1 MTLRAL
7 LACLA
12 LALAVALP
20 AQAAT
25 EVLPLNYRS
34 ADELLPVVRATLGDD
49 GRVSAYGNQ
58 LVVNASSEKIAEL
71 RDLLAQL
78 DTAPR
83 RLLIS
88 VDSSESGYRDDR
100 GYRVDGSARIG
111 DVQVDA
117 GRGERHGQDRV
128 RVIRRNSDSR
138 GGGVQQV
145 QASEGYPALIQIGQS
160 VPITSSGYDG
170 YGQVYQQTQY
180 RDVTQG
186 FYVTA
191 SVTGDTVHV
200 SISSNRDRLSQ
211 SHPGVIDVQQA
222 DTRVSGRLGEWIVF
236 GGSNEQYSGNDAG
249 FLRQHSTQGRSDL
262 TMRLK
267 VEIVD

>member
-1 MTLRAL
+1 MTLRTL
-7 LACLA
+7 LACLT
-12 LALAVALP
+12 LIFALP
-20 AQAAT
+20 VQAAT
-25 EVLPLNYRS
+25 EVLPLNYRT
-34 ADELLPVVRATLGDD
+34 ADELLPIVRSTLGDE
-49 GRVSAYGNQ
+49 GKVSAYGNQ

-88 VDSSESGYRDDR
+88 VDSRESGYRDDR

-111 DVQVDA
+111 DVRIDA

-128 RVIRRNSDSR
+128 RIIQRNTDSR

-160 VPITSSGYDG
+160 VPITSTGYG
-170 YGQVYQQTQY
+170 PYGQVHSQTQY
-180 RDVTQG
+180 RDVTRG

-191 SVTGDTVHV
+191 SVSGETVHV
-200 SISSNRDRLSQ
+200 SISSNRDRINP
-211 SHPGVIDVQQA
+211 SHPGVIDIQQA
-222 DTRVSGRLGEWIVF
+222 DTRISGRLGEWIPF
-236 GGSNEQYSGNDAG
+236 GGSSEQYDSSDDG
-249 FLRQHSTQGRSDL
+249 FLRQRATQGRDDL

-267 VEIVD
+267 VEVVD